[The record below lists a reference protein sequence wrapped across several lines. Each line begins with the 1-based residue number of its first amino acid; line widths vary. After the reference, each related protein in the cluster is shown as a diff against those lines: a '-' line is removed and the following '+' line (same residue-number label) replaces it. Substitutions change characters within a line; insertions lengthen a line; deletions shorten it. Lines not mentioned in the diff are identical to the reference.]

1 MSTTRLESKRAVS
14 WLQSAAAVAL
24 MVASAGCAGARADGP
39 SPRLPV
45 RQERATIVIEGQGT
59 VSGGEIACT
68 SASSAVCSAQFEE
81 LWATMLEARPA
92 PGWRFAG
99 WQRQAAPGLPEVVY
113 TAMFEPDASQ
123 LASSA
128 GRASR

>member
-1 MSTTRLESKRAVS
+1 
-14 WLQSAAAVAL
+14 

-99 WQRQAAPGLPEVVY
+99 WQRQAAPGLGASPGAPEVVY